1 MNQLAIYIYIN
12 WLYIYIYIY
21 IYIVLEKEPYNFI
34 DGKPNR
40 LELQKQDVKK
50 HLPSTSKTDYI
61 ESVCNL

>member
-12 WLYIYIYIY
+12 WLYIYIY

>member
-12 WLYIYIYIY
+12 WLYIYIY

-50 HLPSTSKTDYI
+50 HFPSTPKTDYI